1 MWRGCIPSA
10 RTRWRLKSSC
20 IHSCLTPRL
29 TRVHKATWNSVSS
42 LHLPSTLLLE
52 TRKLHQP
59 LIRLVLTA
67 RTTMRLDLHLQPLA
81 LTSLKHCPIT
91 MDHLRVGLAS
101 RQWVVPKTKEWGLL
115 MASTRPNP
123 FGQRQRPWRTG
134 PTDCAPQ
141 ERFSLH
147 QVSPLPPHP
156 SPALALSILP
166 QGRITMCTP
175 KLEGREAM
183 VFLKFWYR

>member
-10 RTRWRLKSSC
+10 RTRWRLKSSY
-20 IHSCLTPRL
+20 IHSCQTRRL
-29 TRVHKATWNSVSS
+29 TRVYKATWSSLSS

-52 TRKLHQP
+52 RRQRHQTCIQLMP
-59 LIRLVLTA
+59 TA
-67 RTTMRLDLHLQPLA
+67 RTTMRLYLHLRPPA
-81 LTSLKHCPIT
+81 ITSQKYCPIT
-91 MDHLRVGLAS
+91 MDHLRVGSAS
-101 RQWVVPKTKEWGLL
+101 QQWVVPKTKEWGLP

-123 FGQRQRPWRTG
+123 FVQRQRPWRTG

-141 ERFSLH
+141 ERFCPH

-166 QGRITMCTP
+166 QRHITTCTP
-175 KLEGREAM
+175 KLEGRKA
-183 VFLKFWYR
+183 